1 MYEVII
7 DNGNSNEKHDILPR
21 KCVLR
26 VLFHKKKKNETELFF
41 SYTTYA
47 EHSKSSLTDD
57 RLKRLIIDC
66 C

>member
-26 VLFHKKKKNETELFF
+26 VLFHKKKKTKLSYFF
-41 SYTTYA
+41 HIRRTLNIQNR
-47 EHSKSSLTDD
+47 H
-57 RLKRLIIDC
+57 
-66 C
+66 